1 MVGTSP
7 RHRVRAVTSIGA
19 VLLALVCAYGIYSRS
34 QSHRRPTEP
43 TPRAGG
49 ATPTLTRLAALTRAS
64 PGACEPASGV
74 VSEQFLADMTPEVL
88 ASDPWTSSDVSMS
101 ELLDIVER
109 CRRVFVRSPQLFGAM
124 SFAVEESGLREGTL
138 RRRACRL
145 LDVVRTEFIDYHRRH
160 TVGFQAPPAA
170 WHDTLN
176 PFVPIRGGDFM
187 MGSAD
192 VFARVHR
199 VRLSNY
205 AIQQHE
211 VTNEEYRRFDPA
223 HSFPAGREKHPVDS
237 VDWYSAQGYAA
248 WLGGSLPTEAQW
260 EFAARGKHGRRYPW
274 GDGQPTRERANFF
287 ANDSKPGSEPVGSHP
302 KGSTPEG
309 IQDLAG
315 NVWEWCRD
323 WFAVY
328 PPASELAL
336 DPLGPA
342 HGTGRVLRGGSYF
355 YDATLLRAAFRNND
369 LAGSRYLNF
378 GFRVAITRP
387 DP

>member
-1 MVGTSP
+1 L
-7 RHRVRAVTSIGA
+7 I
-19 VLLALVCAYGIYSRS
+19 
-34 QSHRRPTEP
+34 
-43 TPRAGG
+43 
-49 ATPTLTRLAALTRAS
+49 RAS
-64 PGACEPASGV
+64 AGVWEPASGV
-74 VSEQFLADMTPEVL
+74 VSEQFLADMTPEVF
-88 ASDPWTSSDVSMS
+88 ASDPWTSSDVSIN

-124 SFAVEESGLREGTL
+124 SFAVEESGLRDGTL
-138 RRRACRL
+138 RRRARRL
-145 LDVVRTEFIDYHRRH
+145 LEVVRMEFIDYHQRH
-160 TVGFQAPPAA
+160 TVGFQAPPDA
-170 WHDTLN
+170 WQDTLN
-176 PFVPIRGGDFM
+176 PFVPVRGGDFV
-187 MGSAD
+187 MGSPD

-237 VDWYSAQGYAA
+237 VDWYAAQGYAA

-260 EFAARGKHGRRYPW
+260 EFAARGKHGRTYPW
-274 GDGQPTRERANFF
+274 GDGPPTRERANFF
-287 ANDSKPGSEPVGSHP
+287 RHDSKPDSEPVGSHP
-302 KGSTPEG
+302 KGSSPEG

-328 PPASELAL
+328 PPDSELEL

-355 YDATLLRAAFRNND
+355 YDAALLRAASRNND

-378 GFRVAITRP
+378 GFRVAISRP
-387 DP
+387 DA